1 MHVSDSKLSVKSVRT
16 LVIERQERKVMAVNP
31 EIIHRFA
38 HVIKEPMRVRIILA
52 LAGGPKTVNELVSA
66 MSLKQP
72 TISNHLRVLTDNNMV
87 KRRRDGRMAYYSSTS
102 KKISRVLEAIMRA
115 DAEMLASR
123 GK

>member
-1 MHVSDSKLSVKSVRT
+1 MT
-16 LVIERQERKVMAVNP
+16 VNP
-31 EIIHRFA
+31 QIIHRFA

-52 LAGGPKTVNELVSA
+52 LTGGPKTVNELVAA

-87 KRRRDGRMAYYSSTS
+87 KRRRDGRMAYYSLTT
-102 KKISRVLEAIMRA
+102 KKIARTLEAIMRA
-115 DAEMLASR
+115 DTEMLATR

>member
-1 MHVSDSKLSVKSVRT
+1 
-16 LVIERQERKVMAVNP
+16 MAVNP
-31 EIIHRFA
+31 QIIHRFA

-52 LAGGPKTVNELVSA
+52 LVGGPKTVNELVSA

-87 KRRRDGRMAYYSSTS
+87 KRRRDGRMAYYSLTS
-102 KKISRVLEAIMRA
+102 KKISRALEAIMRA

>member
-1 MHVSDSKLSVKSVRT
+1 
-16 LVIERQERKVMAVNP
+16 MAVNP